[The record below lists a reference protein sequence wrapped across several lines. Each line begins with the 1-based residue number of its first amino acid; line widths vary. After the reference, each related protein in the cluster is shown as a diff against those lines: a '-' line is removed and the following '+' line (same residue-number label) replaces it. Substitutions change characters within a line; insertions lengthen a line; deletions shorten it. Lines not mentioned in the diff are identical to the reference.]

1 MSVGN
6 DGDFA
11 PGGRRRRSWTRDE
24 KRRIVVESL
33 EDGASTADVAR
44 RHDLNANLLF
54 TWRRQLGMEPDE
66 PRTITPILP
75 VTIESEAM
83 APDVSLS
90 GTAGQMEIVLA
101 EGDRI
106 LVWADVETA
115 ALARVLKAL
124 SRR

>member
-1 MSVGN
+1 MSY
-6 DGDFA
+6 DGDGR
-11 PGGRRRRSWTRDE
+11 PKERRRRYWTRDE

-33 EDGASTADVAR
+33 EDGASAADVAR

>member
-11 PGGRRRRSWTRDE
+11 PGERRRRSWTRDE
-24 KRRIVVESL
+24 KRRIVEESL
-33 EDGASTADVAR
+33 QEGASIAEVAR
-44 RHDLNANLLF
+44 RHELNANLLF

>member
-1 MSVGN
+1 MSY
-6 DGDFA
+6 DGDGR
-11 PGGRRRRSWTRDE
+11 PKERRRRYWTRDE

-33 EDGASTADVAR
+33 EDGASAADVAR

-54 TWRRQLGMEPDE
+54 TWRRQLGMESDE
-66 PRTITPILP
+66 PRAITPILP

-115 ALARVLKAL
+115 ALSRVLKAL

>member
-1 MSVGN
+1 MSY
-6 DGDFA
+6 DGDGR
-11 PGGRRRRSWTRDE
+11 PKERRRRYWTRDE

-33 EDGASTADVAR
+33 EDGASAADVAR

-90 GTAGQMEIVLA
+90 GTAGQMEIVLV

-115 ALARVLKAL
+115 ALSRVLKAL

>member
-1 MSVGN
+1 MSY
-6 DGDFA
+6 DGDGR
-11 PGGRRRRSWTRDE
+11 PKERRRRYWTRDE

-33 EDGASTADVAR
+33 EDGASAADVAR

-75 VTIESEAM
+75 VTIESAAM

-115 ALARVLKAL
+115 ALSRVLKAL

>member
-1 MSVGN
+1 MSY
-6 DGDFA
+6 DGDSR
-11 PGGRRRRSWTRDE
+11 PKERRRRYWTRDE

-33 EDGASTADVAR
+33 EDGASAADVAR

-54 TWRRQLGMEPDE
+54 TWRRQLRMESDE
-66 PRTITPILP
+66 PRAITPILP

-90 GTAGQMEIVLA
+90 GTTGQMEIVLA

-115 ALARVLKAL
+115 ALSRVLKAL